1 MKLLQ
6 GRDTHQQH
14 FLLSKTRNGQ
24 EQVELPL
31 LPPSTL
37 LCKALPYFV
46 QAVSE
51 EVRMQQALGTTARQV
66 PSWALRQ
73 IKAQCEPNQLPW
85 LRVLA
90 LLSSL

>member
-1 MKLLQ
+1 
-6 GRDTHQQH
+6 
-14 FLLSKTRNGQ
+14 
-24 EQVELPL
+24 
-31 LPPSTL
+31 
-37 LCKALPYFV
+37 
-46 QAVSE
+46 
-51 EVRMQQALGTTARQV
+51 MQQALGTTARQV

>member
-1 MKLLQ
+1 MKLLR
-6 GRDTHQQH
+6 GRDAHQQH
-14 FLLSKTRNGQ
+14 FLLSKTRNG
-24 EQVELPL
+24 QVELPL

-37 LCKALPYFV
+37 LCKALPYFSA

-73 IKAQCEPNQLPW
+73 IKAQSEPNQLPW